1 MNPIAKRAVNTYN
14 ALHDTERNTNYIIAA
29 VAGIILGAMLA
40 LGV

>member
-1 MNPIAKRAVNTYN
+1 MNPITKRANNFYN
-14 ALHDTERNTNYIIAA
+14 AFYDVERKSNYIIAA